1 MTKSEQA
8 VRTMIKRIRDD
19 ARVAYLIGP
28 FSQAYDELTD
38 AYAETIGKDPDEFRK
53 EFEAIL
59 KFQKVPAL
67 GEEPQS

>member
-28 FSQAYDELTD
+28 FSQTYDELTD
-38 AYAETIGKDPDEFRK
+38 AYAEIIGKDPDEFRK
-53 EFEAIL
+53 EFEAVL
-59 KFQKVPAL
+59 RVQKIPAL
-67 GEEPQS
+67 AEESQA

>member
-53 EFEAIL
+53 EFEAVL
-59 KFQKVPAL
+59 KVQKVPAL
-67 GEEPQS
+67 GEET